1 MGGGEDK
8 SDELTASAPS
18 TGKISREKEIRNG
31 IGGDDVP
38 TRRIPRLKE
47 RPFEGAAMDVE

>member
-1 MGGGEDK
+1 MGVGEDE

-18 TGKISREKEIRNG
+18 TGKNSREKEIRNR

-38 TRRIPRLKE
+38 THGIPRSKE
-47 RPFEGAAMDVE
+47 RPLVQ